1 MLQHFVATILLLT
14 CSFIAGCISNDLPKS
29 DASSSEKLLVITSF
43 TDFANCRLTLL
54 RNGTF
59 TWEHF
64 DTERL
69 LWKKLIT
76 SNLEEGELLKIE
88 TQLYKY
94 DSRFRWTKRTKV
106 KDEYGEEVELK
117 MFTVIKES
125 NYFVYNFSELDSSTM
140 APDVIRTVL
149 DKCDYINVLNMLG
162 FTVK

>member
-1 MLQHFVATILLLT
+1 
-14 CSFIAGCISNDLPKS
+14 
-29 DASSSEKLLVITSF
+29 
-43 TDFANCRLTLL
+43 
-54 RNGTF
+54 
-59 TWEHF
+59 
-64 DTERL
+64 L